1 MMKNLRVPIKIA
13 TKKDK
18 VGGIEFNKFK
28 KFAILQNERMN
39 KNQDTRPLKPQAY
52 IKLKNCLEP
61 ASLRALEKIVQGE
74 SLGKGTKLAYVEP
87 IIRFLIIE
95 LNWREGQPSRQNE
108 ENITLSLSLFEA
120 SQSVPA
126 DPSNPSD
133 VQGVTRSSTEKG
145 QSALASQQIGNETMS
160 QFWSSEKAPD
170 DPVID
175 KSATRDLFS
184 MTQFESSQSTP
195 DDDYSAAESAVRDS
209 TRKTQVEFILEEN
222 VDQIIDRSEKDPEK
236 TENID
241 AKMARESPE
250 SRKPF
255 ECSHCCDE
263 TFVQE
268 SDLTEIRKNSNAQNA
283 TEYSQT

>member
-74 SLGKGTKLAYVEP
+74 TLGKVTKLAHVEP
-87 IIRFLIIE
+87 IIRFLILE
-95 LNWREGQPSRQNE
+95 LNWREGQPSGQNE

-133 VQGVTRSSTEKG
+133 VQGVTRSSTKKG
-145 QSALASQQIGNETMS
+145 QRALAS
-160 QFWSSEKAPD
+160 
-170 DPVID
+170 
-175 KSATRDLFS
+175 
-184 MTQFESSQSTP
+184 
-195 DDDYSAAESAVRDS
+195 
-209 TRKTQVEFILEEN
+209 
-222 VDQIIDRSEKDPEK
+222 
-236 TENID
+236 
-241 AKMARESPE
+241 
-250 SRKPF
+250 
-255 ECSHCCDE
+255 
-263 TFVQE
+263 
-268 SDLTEIRKNSNAQNA
+268 
-283 TEYSQT
+283 

>member
-1 MMKNLRVPIKIA
+1 MPH
-13 TKKDK
+13 KKDK
-18 VGGIEFNKFK
+18 VGGIEFNKFR
-28 KFAILQNERMN
+28 KFAILQNERTN

-52 IKLKNCLEP
+52 IKLKNCFEP

-74 SLGKGTKLAYVEP
+74 SLGKGTKLAHVEP
-87 IIRFLIIE
+87 IIRGLILE
-95 LNWREGQPSRQNE
+95 LNWREGQPSGQNE
-108 ENITLSLSLFEA
+108 ENITLSFILFEA
-120 SQSVPA
+120 SQSVSA
-126 DPSNPSD
+126 DPSNHSD
-133 VQGVTRSSTEKG
+133 IQGVTRSSKEKG

-175 KSATRDLFS
+175 KSATRDSFS

-209 TRKTQVEFILEEN
+209 TRKTQVEFILDEN

-241 AKMARESPE
+241 AKMARELPS
-250 SRKPF
+250 
-255 ECSHCCDE
+255 
-263 TFVQE
+263 
-268 SDLTEIRKNSNAQNA
+268 
-283 TEYSQT
+283 